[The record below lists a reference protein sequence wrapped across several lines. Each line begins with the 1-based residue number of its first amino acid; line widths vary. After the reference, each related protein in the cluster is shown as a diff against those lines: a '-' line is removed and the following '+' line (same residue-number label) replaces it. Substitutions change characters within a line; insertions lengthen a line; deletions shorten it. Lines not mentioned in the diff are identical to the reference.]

1 MCSLVLPEGCCAMT
15 DGPDATETKAKHD
28 AANAAGGINAGA
40 ANSDAEARGRGRDSK
55 PAGKQTMHP
64 LIELTLTRV
73 REFVREPEV
82 IFWVFIF
89 PVLLACALGLA
100 FRNTAPEKIRIAV
113 EESGKSVAVSQ
124 VAAALE
130 RSGDVVPVVLS
141 EGEAA
146 RALRTGNVALVVRVA
161 GSEIS
166 DTRSQI
172 SDPRA
177 QNADPRSQNADAG
190 S

>member
-100 FRNTAPEKIRIAV
+100 FRNTAPEKIRIAI
-113 EESGKSVAVSQ
+113 EENGSGTALGQTV
-124 VAAALE
+124 AALE
-130 RSGDVVPVVLS
+130 KSADVVPLVLRR
-141 EGEAA
+141 E
-146 RALRTGNVALVVRVA
+146 
-161 GSEIS
+161 
-166 DTRSQI
+166 
-172 SDPRA
+172 
-177 QNADPRSQNADAG
+177 DAN
-190 S
+190 

>member
-1 MCSLVLPEGCCAMT
+1 MT

-28 AANAAGGINAGA
+28 AANAAGEINAGA

-100 FRNTAPEKIRIAV
+100 FRNSAPEKIRIAI
-113 EESGKSVAVSQ
+113 EENSVGVAQ
-124 VAAALE
+124 VVAALE
-130 RSGDVVPVVLS
+130 RSADVVPVVLS
-141 EGEAA
+141 EKEA
-146 RALRTGNVALVVRVA
+146 T
-161 GSEIS
+161 
-166 DTRSQI
+166 QI
-172 SDPRA
+172 RGLKTLSH
-177 QNADPRSQNADAG
+177 S
-190 S
+190 